1 MSTQLILKSFMT
13 VKLIYYFSAH
23 TTQFTSPGWRYL
35 KHGKGVGKL
44 NKGGSYVSLVSPDEK
59 DLTVVIETMVHI

>member
-1 MSTQLILKSFMT
+1 MYTVNQLIFAAIMFCVFLLQDS
-13 VKLIYYFSAH
+13 

>member
-1 MSTQLILKSFMT
+1 
-13 VKLIYYFSAH
+13 
-23 TTQFTSPGWRYL
+23 L